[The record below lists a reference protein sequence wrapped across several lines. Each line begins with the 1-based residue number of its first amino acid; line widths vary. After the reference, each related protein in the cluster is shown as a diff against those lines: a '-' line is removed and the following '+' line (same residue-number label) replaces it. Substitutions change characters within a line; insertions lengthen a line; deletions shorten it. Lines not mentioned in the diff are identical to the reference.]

1 MTLPRM
7 LVVDLDG
14 TALTGHNT
22 LRDDDREAGL
32 ALKQRGIPVTIAT
45 GRLLAGTRW
54 VAEALEIEGG
64 VAVMNGSSRYDVA
77 ANSLQHADAFS
88 LDAQARTRAVLDEHQ
103 VAGFLFGLD
112 AIHVHETDLRF
123 ADYLRI
129 WTPTLHTH
137 DGDAWHHVDGTL
149 AIGAA
154 GPHAAIQAAHDAL
167 LTAIPGSR
175 AKVFTTFRGE
185 AFLELRM
192 SQHDKGTA
200 VEAMAAERGIALED
214 VVAVGDWWN
223 DLPMLRR
230 VGHPF
235 AMHGATKEVQQVAG
249 STLESRTREGGAI
262 AELAHRVWGL

>member
-14 TALTGHNT
+14 TALTGHDT

-54 VAEALEIEGG
+54 VAEALEVEGG
-64 VAVMNGSSRYDVA
+64 VAVMNGSSRYDV
-77 ANSLQHADAFS
+77 STTTLQYADAFS
-88 LDAQARTRAVLDEHQ
+88 LDEQTRSRAVLDAHQ

-112 AIHVHETDLRF
+112 AIHVHESDLRF

-137 DGDAWHHVDGTL
+137 SGDAWHHVDGTL

-154 GPHAAIQAAHDAL
+154 GDHDAIQAAHDAL

-175 AKVFTTFRGE
+175 AKVFETFRGE
-185 AFLELRM
+185 AFLELRVGE
-192 SQHDKGTA
+192 QDKGTA
-200 VEAMAAERGIALED
+200 VAALAAERGIPMED

-223 DLPMLRR
+223 DLPMLRA

-235 AMHGATKEVQQVAG
+235 AMGGATDEVCAVAG
-249 STLESRTREGGAI
+249 RTLNSRTRKGGAI
-262 AELAHRVWGL
+262 AELARRVWGL